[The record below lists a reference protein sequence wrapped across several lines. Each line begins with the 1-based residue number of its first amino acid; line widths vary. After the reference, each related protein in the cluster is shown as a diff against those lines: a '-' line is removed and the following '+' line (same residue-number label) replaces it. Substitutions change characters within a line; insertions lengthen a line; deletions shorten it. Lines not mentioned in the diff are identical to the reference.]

1 MILMAVGCADWL
13 TLGAKLAGKD
23 KMLVF
28 PI

>member
-1 MILMAVGCADWL
+1 MILMAVGCVDL
-13 TLGAKLAGKD
+13 LVLGAKLAGKD